1 MKDLLLRNWHLKLLS
16 LALATALW
24 AQVARTP
31 TSEIS
36 LLVALEIQNIPP
48 QSEIVW
54 DPTERVEV
62 RLRGPSL
69 LVRTLTS
76 QDISLPLDVSGIPK
90 GQEKIVALSPELV
103 RARVGVEV
111 VRVTPARVRLAV
123 ETTAIRD
130 VRVSP
135 RVVGSPAAGFEI
147 EKSVVTPETVQ
158 IEGPSSHVLKIDSIE
173 TTDIDVRGR
182 SSTFQETAELDIE
195 DPIVRVP
202 KPGPIMVEVRIRPR
216 VK

>member
-36 LLVALEIQNIPP
+36 LLVSLEIQNIPP

-62 RLRGPSL
+62 RLRGPSS

-76 QDISLPLDVSGIPK
+76 QDISLPLDTSGIPM
-90 GQEKIVALSPELV
+90 GQERIVPLAPELV
-103 RARVGVEV
+103 RAPLGVEV
-111 VRVTPARVRLAV
+111 VRVIPARVRLSV
-123 ETTAIRD
+123 ETTETRP
-130 VRVSP
+130 VRVLP
-135 RVVGSPAAGFEI
+135 RLVGSPAGGFEI
-147 EKSVVTPETVQ
+147 EESVVSPETVQ
-158 IEGPSSHVLKIDSIE
+158 VEGPASHVLKMKTIE
-173 TTDIDVRGR
+173 TTDIDVRGHQ
-182 SSTFQETAELDIE
+182 STFQETVELDVE
-195 DPIVRVP
+195 DPLVRVP
-202 KPGPIMVEVRIRPR
+202 KLGPITVEVRIRP